1 MDDQVTGISFAAI
14 LHLFIAIPICGHI
27 LLNKEQPSAAIAWI
41 GVVTLS
47 PFVGPAL
54 YWFFGIN
61 RIQRRARRLHS
72 RNTLRPRYPYPPAW
86 ESRTRPVPPEAQLFH
101 LGEAIHAV
109 PFVGGNTVMPLMN
122 GDAAYPAML
131 DAIARARHSIAL
143 SSYIF
148 DYDATGERFVAA
160 LTAAANRGVAVRVLL
175 DDFGTWYSPRS
186 IARAFKGTKVRTAR
200 FLSGRLRDLPFINL
214 RNHRKIL
221 VIDGQEGFIG
231 GMNIRHGNA
240 LAEKPASPVQD
251 IHFRVQGPV
260 LDQLNSVFENDWTFA
275 SGEAALLPSWHGEI
289 LGTAHD
295 AFARV
300 ITNGPD
306 EALDKLQLLLAG
318 ALATCRT
325 RVAIM
330 TPYFLPN
337 ETLVSALS
345 VAALRGVDVELIL
358 PEVSNI
364 RPMGW
369 AMQAVWGPLVMHGV
383 RVTLTPPPFDHS
395 KVLVVD
401 GTWVLVGSTN
411 WDQRSLRLN
420 FEANLECYDGGL
432 GTALEA
438 YVAARRA
445 TGRRVTR
452 EDVVSLSLP
461 LQLRNSFFRL
471 FASYL

>member
-1 MDDQVTGISFAAI
+1 MQ
-14 LHLFIAIPICGHI
+14 
-27 LLNKEQPSAAIAWI
+27 K
-41 GVVTLS
+41 
-47 PFVGPAL
+47 
-54 YWFFGIN
+54 
-61 RIQRRARRLHS
+61 
-72 RNTLRPRYPYPPAW
+72 RNAMRPRYPYPPAW
-86 ESRTRPVPPEAQLFH
+86 ESRERPVPPEAQLFH

-109 PFVGGNTVMPLMN
+109 PFVGGNAVAPLMT
-122 GDAAYPAML
+122 GDQAYPAML
-131 DAIARARHSIAL
+131 DAIARAEKSIAL

-148 DYDATGERFVAA
+148 DYDRAGLRFVAA
-160 LTAAANRGVAVRVLL
+160 LTEAADRGVAVRVLL

-186 IARAFKGTKVRTAR
+186 ISSAFKGTKVRTAR

-214 RNHRKIL
+214 RNHRKLL
-221 VIDGQEGFIG
+221 VVDGKEGFIG
-231 GMNIRHGNA
+231 GMNIRHGNV
-240 LAEKPASPVQD
+240 LSEKPASPVQD
-251 IHFRVQGPV
+251 IHFRVQGAV
-260 LDQLNSVFENDWTFA
+260 LDQFNVLFESDWTFA
-275 SGEAALLPSWHGEI
+275 SGEAATLPSWPANRDVAAPGS
-289 LGTAHD
+289 
-295 AFARV
+295 FARLV
-300 ITNGPD
+300 TNGPD
-306 EALDKLQLLLAG
+306 EALDKLQLLLTG

-337 ETLVSALS
+337 ETLISALA
-345 VAALRGVDVELIL
+345 VAALRGVDVELVM

-369 AMQAVWGPLVMHGV
+369 AMQAAWSPLVMHGV

-395 KVLVVD
+395 KVMVVD

-420 FEANLECYDGGL
+420 FEANLECYDSGL
-432 GTALEA
+432 GAALEA

-452 EDVVSLSLP
+452 NDVVSMSLP
-461 LQLRNSFFRL
+461 VQIRDRFFRL